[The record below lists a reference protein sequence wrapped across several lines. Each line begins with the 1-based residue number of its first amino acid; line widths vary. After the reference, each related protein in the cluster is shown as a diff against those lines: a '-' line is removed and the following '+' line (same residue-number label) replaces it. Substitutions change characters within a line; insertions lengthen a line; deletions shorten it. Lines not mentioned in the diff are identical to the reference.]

1 MLQNKTLYVN
11 KSFVLSQFK
20 ASLFIFSP
28 KGMIQCDMQLN
39 KKYLFL
45 CEQNSQ
51 NKARSTSV
59 NIVFSWVRSECWS

>member
-1 MLQNKTLYVN
+1 M
-11 KSFVLSQFK
+11 SQFK

-28 KGMIQCDMQLN
+28 NGMIQCDMQLN

-59 NIVFSWVRSECWS
+59 NIVFS